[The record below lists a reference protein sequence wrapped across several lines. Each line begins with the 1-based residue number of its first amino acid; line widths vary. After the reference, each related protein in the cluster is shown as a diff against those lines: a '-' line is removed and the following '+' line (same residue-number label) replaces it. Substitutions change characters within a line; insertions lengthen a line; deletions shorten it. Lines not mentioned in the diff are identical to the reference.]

1 MARTETRGTTGAK
14 RSSSGSKKTE
24 QPQTSTGKTATGTA
38 GASAPLA
45 AAPTQTPAPAR
56 PFAAERGQPP
66 RPATTS
72 KAKDPLQASIER
84 QSQLQLMIRTQ
95 NSARAWARN
104 VRQMQVV
111 LLFVWFGFWTFLE
124 AFLDIGHRVTH
135 AWGLQSHRSA
145 KHDVLV
151 LDGALVEGLFSATI
165 AIGVGLAIYKG
176 VQKAVKA

>member
-45 AAPTQTPAPAR
+45 AAPTQTPA
-56 PFAAERGQPP
+56 
-66 RPATTS
+66 TS